1 MKVKK
6 IIPCG
11 YCKGVINAINLA
23 KQTKEQNADAPVYI
37 LGMIVHNK
45 HVVKEL
51 EDLGIITLDTTI
63 KSKEDWIDSIN
74 RGIIILTAHGTP
86 LSIKDRILNKGLK
99 LIDATCKD
107 VLKTE
112 ELIKK
117 YSEMDY
123 QILYYGVK
131 NHPES
136 ISATSI
142 SENVILIENENDINK
157 CNKNRKSVFIN
168 QTTMSSLKSKKL
180 FLKIKKHISKIEYI
194 DGTCNATDSRQ
205 NAIRNLEDCDVL
217 YIIGDK
223 ASNNTNKLKDIANEC
238 KIKKVY
244 LIDNKNE
251 ININDLSKDDIVYV
265 TAGASTPPNL
275 IDDTIKYLNTIF

>member
-1 MKVKK
+1 MIVKK

-23 KQTKEQNADAPVYI
+23 KQTKELNKNSPIYI

-51 EDLGIITLDTTI
+51 QDLGIITLDTSI
-63 KSKEDWIDSIN
+63 KPKEDWIDSIDE
-74 RGIIILTAHGTP
+74 GIIILTAHGTP
-86 LSIKDRILNKGLK
+86 YSIKEKIINKGLK

-112 ELIKK
+112 EIIDK
-117 YSEMDY
+117 YSKLNY
-123 QILYYGVK
+123 QVLYYGIK

-142 SENVILIENENDINK
+142 SKNVILIENEKDIEKCEINK
-157 CNKNRKSVFIN
+157 KSVFIN
-168 QTTMSSLKSKKL
+168 QTTMSSIKAKEL
-180 FLKIKKHISKIEYI
+180 FSSIKKQISQIEYI

-205 NAIRNLEDCDVL
+205 NAIRNLKDCDVL

-238 KIKKVY
+238 SIKKVF
-244 LIDNKNE
+244 LIDNKSE
-251 ININDLSKDDIVYV
+251 INIKDLTINDNVYV

-275 IDDTIKYLNTIF
+275 IDETIEYLKTIF